1 MAFRPVS
8 IKVRALQWLSQRE
21 HSRTELRLKLMRLL
35 SASKA
40 AAAQNRGTDA
50 ADEPSAEAEVVQLLD
65 WLTSHGYLSAERFVE
80 SRVHARQTRF
90 GNRRIDQELQ
100 RHGLALAPEARQALQ
115 ATELER
121 AREVWRKKYGQTA
134 IDAAG
139 RARQG
144 RFLVGRGFTA
154 DVVRRVVQGLSD
166 DSSA

>member
-21 HSRTELRLKLMRLL
+21 HSRMELRLKLMRLL
-35 SASKA
+35 A
-40 AAAQNRGTDA
+40 AGAVPAAQSTDA
-50 ADEPSAEAEVVQLLD
+50 DAAGNPCAQSEVEQLLD

-80 SRVHARQTRF
+80 NRVHARQTRF
-90 GNRRIDQELQ
+90 GNRRIDQELRQ
-100 RHGLALAPEARQALQ
+100 HGLALAPDARQALQ

-134 IDAAG
+134 GDAAG

-166 DSSA
+166 DNGA